1 MWNAFVFVVSV
12 FRRSEGQSLV
22 EYVLIISLV
31 SILLIAGLQ
40 TFQISLSAWYQVIV
54 AVL

>member
-1 MWNAFVFVVSV
+1 MWNAFVSVVSV

-22 EYVLIISLV
+22 EYVLVISLI
-31 SILLIAGLQ
+31 SIMLIAGLQ
-40 TFQISLSAWYQVIV
+40 TFQVSVDGLFQTII

>member
-1 MWNAFVFVVSV
+1 MWNAFVSV

-31 SILLIAGLQ
+31 SILIIAGLQ
-40 TFQISLSAWYQVIV
+40 AFQGSVSGLYQVIV

>member
-1 MWNAFVFVVSV
+1 MWNAFVSVVSV
-12 FRRSEGQSLV
+12 FRRREGQGLV

-31 SILLIAGLQ
+31 SILIIAGLQ
-40 TFQISLSAWYQVIV
+40 AFQGSVSGLYQAII